1 MQDANFT
8 FDSKNYEGAVF
19 ASELARKLNL
29 AVVGFVPLPVMI
41 CTYDVS
47 NNILTISM
55 TDARTEANILPIRL
69 QILTD
74 DTLTLGPP
82 RASSPNTI
90 NTIIRNTNQ
99 PVITVAES
107 YKCYPDFF
115 QTRNLYLTS
124 SALASYDTV
133 SNFGLDTIIKKI
145 PCTAGYNKLL
155 TQSSGSTLDGLD
167 VSKRTLRVID
177 FKLVDSSYRTVPLQ
191 GNHFSFSIIFTQKH

>member
-1 MQDANFT
+1 MKFDMHNIYIDSRFRMKNSKSESDLRIELPRSFNVPDGVVAHLDDIVIPVSWSTIDERNNKCYISVFCGNAMKDANFA

-19 ASELARKLNL
+19 AAELARKLNL

-82 RASSPNTI
+82 RVSSP
-90 NTIIRNTNQ
+90 
-99 PVITVAES
+99 
-107 YKCYPDFF
+107 
-115 QTRNLYLTS
+115 
-124 SALASYDTV
+124 
-133 SNFGLDTIIKKI
+133 
-145 PCTAGYNKLL
+145 
-155 TQSSGSTLDGLD
+155 
-167 VSKRTLRVID
+167 
-177 FKLVDSSYRTVPLQ
+177 
-191 GNHFSFSIIFTQKH
+191 

>member
-1 MQDANFT
+1 MKETTSVISVFFVVMQCKMLT

-107 YKCYPDFF
+107 YKCYPEFF
-115 QTRNLYLTS
+115 SNTKCVFNLIRSVWPVMIQYLI
-124 SALASYDTV
+124 SAW
-133 SNFGLDTIIKKI
+133 
-145 PCTAGYNKLL
+145 
-155 TQSSGSTLDGLD
+155 TL
-167 VSKRTLRVID
+167 
-177 FKLVDSSYRTVPLQ
+177 
-191 GNHFSFSIIFTQKH
+191 